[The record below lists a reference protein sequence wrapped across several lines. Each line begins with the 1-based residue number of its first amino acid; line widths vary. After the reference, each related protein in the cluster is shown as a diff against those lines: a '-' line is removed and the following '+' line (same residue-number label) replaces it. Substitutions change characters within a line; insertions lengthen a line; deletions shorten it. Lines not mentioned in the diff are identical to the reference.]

1 MADCRLKTAGGTGV
15 TPVVPGV
22 APGTRVQDEVALR
35 LFSPDPAAPSKF
47 RRDAGINRRD
57 ACFTRPVST
66 IVNRKLKI
74 VNAFT
79 LIELL
84 AVIAIIGVLAAFT
97 IPVLDAVKKRQVI
110 SNTQAELG
118 QLDAAIKSY
127 HATYGFYPPDN
138 HNNPPNPA
146 INQLY
151 YELMGVANNGG
162 TFKTLDGQAT
172 ITSQDAQTTFGVP
185 GFMNCTKTGSGEDA
199 TQARSFLVGL
209 RPNQLGTNGINSAS
223 IPFLCASVGG
233 PDDKYPSSS
242 PVSPDYLGGVT
253 GLNPWR
259 YNSSNP
265 TNNPGG
271 YDLWVQISING
282 TKYLICNWTKTVQV
296 NNPLP

>member
-1 MADCRLKTAGGTGV
+1 MKNKLRIADCRL
-15 TPVVPGV
+15 PVEKPEGS
-22 APGTRVQDEVALR
+22 RHR
-35 LFSPDPAAPSKF
+35 LQIA
-47 RRDAGINRRD
+47 
-57 ACFTRPVST
+57 
-66 IVNRKLKI
+66 NRKSKI
-74 VNAFT
+74 GNGFT
-79 LIELL
+79 LVELL

-110 SNTQAELG
+110 SHTQAELG

-138 HNNPPNPA
+138 HLTPPNPA

-151 YELMGVANNGG
+151 YELMGVSNNNGN
-162 TFKTLDGQAT
+162 FRTLDGQAT
-172 ITSQDAQTTFGVP
+172 ISSTDAQATFGVP
-185 GFMNCTKTGSGEDA
+185 GFMNCSKPGAGEDTA
-199 TQARSFLVGL
+199 QAKSFLVGL
-209 RPNQLGTNGINSAS
+209 RPNQLGTNGVSSAS

-233 PDDKYPSSS
+233 PDDNYPPSGS
-242 PVSPDYLGGVT
+242 PLGVV

-271 YDLWVQISING
+271 YDLWVQLSING
-282 TKYLICNWTKTVQV
+282 TKYLICNWSKTVQV

>member
-1 MADCRLKTAGGTGV
+1 MKNKLRIADCRL
-15 TPVVPGV
+15 PVEKPEGS
-22 APGTRVQDEVALR
+22 RHR
-35 LFSPDPAAPSKF
+35 LQIA
-47 RRDAGINRRD
+47 
-57 ACFTRPVST
+57 
-66 IVNRKLKI
+66 NRKSKI
-74 VNAFT
+74 ENGFT
-79 LIELL
+79 LVELL

-110 SNTQAELG
+110 SHTQAELG

-138 HNNPPNPA
+138 HLNQPNPA

-151 YELMGVANNGG
+151 YELMGVTNSGG
-162 TFKTLDGQAT
+162 TFKTLDGRAT
-172 ITSQDAQTTFGVP
+172 ISSSGPDSAQSVFGVP
-185 GFMNCTKTGSGEDA
+185 GFMNCSKPGAGEDA
-199 TQARSFLVGL
+199 AQAKSFLVGL
-209 RPNQLGTNGINSAS
+209 RPNQLGTNGVSSAS

-233 PDDKYPSSS
+233 PDDNYPPSGS
-242 PVSPDYLGGVT
+242 PLGVV

-271 YDLWVQISING
+271 YDLWVQLSING
-282 TKYLICNWTKTVQV
+282 TKYLICNWSKTVQV